1 MEAMTNPHKDSS
13 NPQAEITKQY
23 GVDVTRVGLT
33 HYRATN
39 AAGASFDFGQGE
51 GLLSPVEVL
60 LAAAAGCA
68 AVDVD
73 VVTARRSEPEKFHV
87 RAEGDRISEEGAS
100 RLGAVRLS
108 FDVTFPDTPEGRQ
121 AQSMVSRLMNL
132 SRDRDCTVSRTIEH
146 PTQVSYENRN
156 QDRG

>member
-39 AAGASFDFGQGE
+39 AAGASFE
-51 GLLSPVEVL
+51 I
-60 LAAAAGCA
+60 
-68 AVDVD
+68 
-73 VVTARRSEPEKFHV
+73 
-87 RAEGDRISEEGAS
+87 DRISEEGAS